1 MSDFPFLTVITPTHN
16 IIDGGLVDEFNI
28 LTTLLS
34 RQSYPNIEHLV
45 VDKASTDGT
54 VQLLSD
60 YKSKGYIQFY
70 SEPDMGRIDA
80 LNKGIMRAKGKYVA
94 FLNPSDFVHDVLAYD
109 EIISSMEEADAVYSF
124 GTSYALH
131 PDGYVL
137 RFEPAI
143 LNAFQ
148 VVPCP
153 LQAMV
158 FRKDVLSQENY
169 FDTKLKNCA
178 DYDLVVRLI
187 MKEYNGIMY
196 DKNYVTYKIS
206 SSLVGEQ
213 VNDEFRQ
220 VLIKNFRSLYPL
232 TNEILDKMV
241 RFSDFP
247 RELLEKLSV
256 FYPEDARENFFLACE
271 EMHKL
276 RVDAYNQLN
285 GIADDNPETE
295 ETEESNKN
303 VQEAAPQAQPS
314 QSTGIPQR
322 PQMPGMS
329 GMPRPHTG
337 IPQRPQM
344 PGMSGQPLRQTN
356 PLNAPRPNMPGMN
369 Q

>member
-1 MSDFPFLTVITPTHN
+1 MEDFPFLTVITPTHN

-34 RQSYPNIEHLV
+34 KQSYPNIEHLV
-45 VDKASTDGT
+45 IDKASTDGT

-94 FLNPSDFVHDVLAYD
+94 FLNPSDFVHDIMAYD
-109 EIISSMEEADAVYSF
+109 EIITAMEAAEAVYSF

-137 RFEPAI
+137 PFEPAI

-169 FDTKLKNCA
+169 FDTKLRNYA

-196 DKNYVTYKIS
+196 DKNFVTYKIS
-206 SSLVGEQ
+206 STLIGEHA
-213 VNDEFRQ
+213 NEEFRQ

-241 RFSDFP
+241 KFSEFP
-247 RELLEKLSV
+247 RELLEKLSQ

-271 EMHKL
+271 EMRKL
-276 RVDAYNQLN
+276 RVDAYNQIN
-285 GIADDNPETE
+285 GISDDAEVADK
-295 ETEESNKN
+295 S
-303 VQEAAPQAQPS
+303 VEAADNTSGTPQQAPQQQPNVL
-314 QSTGIPQR
+314 PQR

-329 GMPRPHTG
+329 GMPRPQMG
-337 IPQRPQM
+337 MPQKPQM